1 MMKKNIKPS
10 FFVVGMQKSGTT
22 TLHKWLNSHPEITL
36 PNYKET
42 HFFSDEKIF
51 LKGFKWYL
59 NNFNIKKT
67 SKLIGEVDPSYIF
80 IDSALERIKT
90 IINNPKFVVLM
101 RNPIERSY
109 SHYCMNI
116 YKGYEKFS
124 FSKALELER
133 KRLKIGDKELK
144 KFSYL
149 ARSNYSYLLKRLIKK
164 FPKSEILYIK
174 FEDITKTE
182 NQEKTYA
189 RICSF
194 LNVENKKN
202 INLSL
207 PYNVKKTF
215 KSRYLRDFLFGE
227 SILKTILKKII
238 PYNYHY
244 LLKRTI
250 EKFNTKKIKNSNKD
264 VLKKISKKYLN
275 ESNNETLELMKIT
288 KLNLNDWI
296 YDL

>member
-1 MMKKNIKPS
+1 MMKKNKKPS

-42 HFFSDEKIF
+42 HFFSDEKKF
-51 LKGFKWYL
+51 SKGFKWYL
-59 NNFNIKKT
+59 NNFKIKKT

-80 IDSALERIKT
+80 IDSALEKIKT
-90 IINNPKFVVLM
+90 IVDNPKFIILM
-101 RNPIERSY
+101 RNPLERSY
-109 SHYCMNI
+109 SHYSMNI

-124 FSKALELER
+124 FQKALELES
-133 KRLKIGDKELK
+133 KRLKRGEKEFRN
-144 KFSYL
+144 FSYL
-149 ARSNYSYLLKRLIKK
+149 ARSNYSYLIKRLIKK

-182 NQEKTYA
+182 NQEKTYS

-227 SILKTILKKII
+227 SKLKTIFKKII

-250 EKFNTKKIKNSNKD
+250 EKFNVKKIKNNNTD

-275 ESNNETLELMKIT
+275 ESNNETMKLMKIT

>member
-1 MMKKNIKPS
+1 MIKKNKKPS

-22 TLHKWLNSHPEITL
+22 TLHKWLDSHPEITL

-42 HFFSDEKIF
+42 HFFSDEKKF
-51 LKGFKWYL
+51 SKGFKWYL
-59 NNFNIKKT
+59 NNFKIKKT

-80 IDSALERIKT
+80 IDSALEKIKT
-90 IINNPKFVVLM
+90 IIDNPKFVILI
-101 RNPIERSY
+101 RNPLERSY

-124 FSKALELER
+124 FPKALELES
-133 KRLKIGDKELK
+133 KRLKRGENEFRN
-144 KFSYL
+144 FSYL
-149 ARSNYSYLLKRLIKK
+149 ARSNYSYLIKRLIKK
-164 FPKSEILYIK
+164 FPQSEILYIK

-182 NQEKTYA
+182 NQEDAYA

-202 INLSL
+202 VNLSL

-227 SILKTILKKII
+227 SKLKTIFKKII

-250 EKFNTKKIKNSNKD
+250 EKFNTKKIKNNNTD

-275 ESNNETLELMKIT
+275 ESNNETLKLMKIT